1 MKFLRFTTFF
11 LTVLTLIFFAIGIF
25 LPGEYTVN
33 KQVMVRSSIDSAFTQ
48 ANNLELRQKWSPWKD
63 LDPSMIVEF
72 AVKTEGEGAWYSW
85 SGTQMGEG
93 TFTIVA
99 SHTNKRVDIRY
110 DFSTMGTAEGWHTF
124 KAKGD
129 SVLITES
136 FYMDVGWNIP
146 GRYLGLMVET
156 VLGLHL
162 ETGLYKLKRLLEKD
176 LPLKE
181 NSSALKLDS
190 LVSVIDSLQH
200 LITQKDSVINSLN
213 NP

>member
-11 LTVLTLIFFAIGIF
+11 LTVLAIIFLVIGIF
-25 LPGEYTVN
+25 LPGDYTVN
-33 KQVMVRSSIDSAFTQ
+33 KQVMVKAKIDSAFTQ
-48 ANNLELRQKWSPWKD
+48 VNNLKLRQEWSPWKD

-72 AVKTEGEGAWYSW
+72 APKTEGEGAWYSW

-99 SHTNKRVDIRY
+99 SHPNKRVDIRY

-124 KAKGD
+124 KVKGD

-181 NSSALKLDS
+181 NSSVIKLDS
-190 LVSVIDSLQH
+190 LESTIDSLQS
-200 LITQKDSVINSLN
+200 LIIQKDSIINKLSTQ
-213 NP
+213 